1 MELFLW
7 GKYRTLVVK
16 LCGDLYHHAA
26 EEISMGVDRELMKTG
41 AVNVAFDFSSVAF
54 MDSSGIG
61 VIMGRCKKARSLGGK
76 VIIYG
81 ASDAVTRIIK
91 MSGIDSIVAVA
102 DTIEH
107 GIKEAALNV

>member
-16 LCGDLYHHAA
+16 LCGDLDHHAA
-26 EEISMGVDRELMKTG
+26 AEISVSVDRELMKTG
-41 AVNVAFDFSSVAF
+41 AINVAFDFSSVAF

-61 VIMGRCKKARSLGGK
+61 VIMGRCKKARALGGR

-81 ASDAVTRIIK
+81 ASDAVKRIIK
-91 MSGIDSIVAVA
+91 MSGIDGIVVVA
-102 DTIEH
+102 DTIER

>member
-7 GKYRTLVVK
+7 GKYRTLVAK
-16 LCGDLYHHAA
+16 ICGDLDHHAA
-26 EEISMGVDRELMKTG
+26 KSVKENVDRELLKSG
-41 AVNVAFDFSSVAF
+41 AINVAFDFGNVTF

-61 VIMGRCKKARSLGGK
+61 VIMGRCKITKSLGGR

-81 ASDAVTRIIK
+81 ASDEVKRIIT
-91 MSGIDSIVAVA
+91 MSGIDKIVILS
-102 DTIEH
+102 DDMEQ